1 MSRVSTHSAPEM
13 KHDAGQAGGGGPSA
27 GRKPGPDPRR
37 AKNIRTGLL
46 LAAVAFGFFMLV
58 VVKHKMLG
66 A

>member
-1 MSRVSTHSAPEM
+1 MNTPMATPEI
-13 KHDAGQAGGGGPSA
+13 KHEAGQGGAGGPAA
-27 GRKPGPDPRR
+27 GRGPGPDPRR

-58 VVKHKMLG
+58 VIKHKMLG